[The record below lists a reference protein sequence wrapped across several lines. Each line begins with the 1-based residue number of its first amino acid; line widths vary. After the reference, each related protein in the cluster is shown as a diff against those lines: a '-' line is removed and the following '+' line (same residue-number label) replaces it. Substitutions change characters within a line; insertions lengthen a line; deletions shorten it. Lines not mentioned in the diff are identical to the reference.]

1 MSGVAATFG
10 AGVERVQAVASR
22 RGCES
27 VFATSRRLSLFS
39 STSRLRL
46 CSLSGASGDPREKG
60 HRLKIAT

>member
-1 MSGVAATFG
+1 MSGVAATLS

-27 VFATSRRLSLFS
+27 VLPTSRRLSLVS

-46 CSLSGASGDPREKG
+46 CALSGASGNPREEG
-60 HRLKIAT
+60 HRFKIAA